1 MQERAAL
8 PTRGEVFLDARDDG
22 RSLRVSAHP
31 EAGVVVLSQ
40 WRGDRCVATFRLA
53 AADVAALR
61 SALADLQDR
70 R

>member
-1 MQERAAL
+1 VL

-53 AADVAALR
+53 MDDAKGLAD
-61 SALADLQDR
+61 ALADLQDR